1 MKVFINKE
9 TFEVVTGE
17 RLIQI
22 IDDTFFNSDKRRD
35 EIKEEIMKMYV
46 NKDLIEAE
54 VRNECS
60 HTNCMYHVGKGCGAP
75 ISPMTGCPKTRVS
88 R

>member
-9 TFEVVTGE
+9 TFEVISEE

-22 IDDTFFNSDKRRD
+22 IDDAFFNSDKRRD
-35 EIKEEIMKMYV
+35 EVKEEIMKNYL

-60 HTNCMYHVGKGCGAP
+60 YTQCMYHIGKGCGAP
-75 ISPMTGCPKTRVS
+75 TSPMAGCPKTRVN